1 MRVLLVDDSDTM
13 RRIQVNQLKQ
23 LGVQEIFQAD
33 NGKTGLETL
42 EKNMPID
49 LVMLDQNMPI
59 MDGLTCLKTIRAN
72 DAYKYV
78 RVIMCTSESEKE
90 MVFEAIKAGANDYIK
105 KPFQG
110 DALKKKVL
118 VGA

>member
-23 LGVQEIFQAD
+23 LGVHEIFEAED
-33 NGKTGLETL
+33 GKDGLEKL

-49 LVMLDQNMPI
+49 LVMLDQNMPVMNGI
-59 MDGLTCLKTIRAN
+59 TCLKAIRAN
-72 DAYKYV
+72 PNYKNV

-110 DALKKKVL
+110 DALKKKVIL
-118 VGA
+118 SA